1 MRRTAPL
8 VLALTLI
15 GLACSDDDDDTSSF
29 CEDRIALEASIQDL
43 RDVNVAEDGIQEL
56 DAQLD
61 TVLEDIETL
70 RGSAAEL
77 EPEVDALQ
85 ASVEAVEASVTSVST
100 PPEQATA
107 LVSSL
112 SDVDVAWEALN
123 EAAGSECD

>member
-1 MRRTAPL
+1 MRRPAPL
-8 VLALTLI
+8 VLAPVAQRSRLFRRRRHLQRLR
-15 GLACSDDDDDTSSF
+15 GSRRAAGDDSGPPRRQPCRRRRSGT
-29 CEDRIALEASIQDL
+29 
-43 RDVNVAEDGIQEL
+43 G
-56 DAQLD
+56 QLD
-61 TVLEDIETL
+61 TVREDIETL

-112 SDVDVAWEALN
+112 SDVDVAWEALKG
-123 EAAGSECD
+123 AAGSECD

>member
-8 VLALTLI
+8 VLALSLI
-15 GLACSDDDDDTSSF
+15 GLACSDDDDTSSF
-29 CEDRIALEASIQDL
+29 CEDRVELQASIQDL
-43 RDVNVAEDGIQEL
+43 RDVNVVDDGIQEL

-61 TVLEDIETL
+61 TVLADIETL
-70 RGSAAEL
+70 RSSAAEL

-85 ASVEAVEASVTSVST
+85 ASVEAVQTSVTSVST

-107 LVSSL
+107 LVSGL
-112 SDVDVAWEALN
+112 SDVSVAWDALN